1 MSEYDLA
8 WAKFEI
14 FVKDY
19 DLMELRQERI
29 RQEWCRLARTS
40 TQKKNLSSKGYKVVP
55 VGLRCSVGQ
64 N

>member
-1 MSEYDLA
+1 MSMSEYDLA

-29 RQEWCRLARTS
+29 RQEWCRLAKTS
-40 TQKKNLSSKGYKVVP
+40 TQKKILASKGQRNVP
-55 VGLRCSVGQ
+55 QRRYV
-64 N
+64 